1 MRIETELHKEIGDEF
16 EELHKMEVGTEQYK
30 TTVDGLTKLMDRAIE
45 IEKLNIEHEEKTK
58 EFETEVELKQAQME
72 EDRKDRWFRN
82 VMTGVGIVAPL
93 GVTIWGTLKTIQ
105 FEKEGTVTTLIGRA
119 FFNKLMFKK

>member
-1 MRIETELHKEIGDEF
+1 MRIETELHAEIGSEF
-16 EELHKMEVGTEQYK
+16 EELHKMEVGTEKYK

-82 VMTGVGIVAPL
+82 IMTGVGIVAPL